1 MNGHTDMFSL
11 CRSYISSAANGVTAL
26 VYNAS
31 TSTQPDEG
39 SYDGASCVSVEVLIQ
54 AQSTK

>member
-26 VYNAS
+26 VYDAN
-31 TSTQPDEG
+31 TSTEPGGG
-39 SYDGASCVSVEVLIQ
+39 SYDGASCVPVEVLIQ